1 MSADARGAV
10 HRLRR
15 RVYDILDNGVS
26 DTAAWYVH
34 ALLVALVVVSVASV
48 VLETVPEWRAEYGR
62 LFLAIEIVAA
72 IGFTLE
78 YALRLWCAPEITAY
92 SDMSP
97 ARARLEWART
107 PYAII
112 DLLTVAPLYL
122 NFAAAED
129 LRILVLLRLL
139 RFLKLARYSPG
150 MRSLITALRA
160 EKRALGASAV
170 IIFGVILLMATAMH
184 IAEHRAQP
192 DRFGSIPQAMWWA
205 TITVTTVGY
214 GDVVPVTAIG
224 KIIASFAAVTGFLLL
239 GLPVGIMATAFA
251 EEIHR
256 REFVVTWSML
266 ARVPLFSELD
276 AAAIAELMNHLRAQT
291 FPAGA
296 LVVRRGDEAHSM
308 FFVAAG
314 EVEVEL
320 PDGRVPIGEGQFFG
334 EVALLR
340 DTKRTASI
348 RTRTRTKLLALDA
361 HDLHVLMSRNPQ
373 MRRSIEH
380 VIETRGYGKLAAR
393 DDSKTEPTAGD

>member
-1 MSADARGAV
+1 MSEAAPGGV
-10 HRLRR
+10 ERLRQ
-15 RVYDILDNGVS
+15 RVYLVLDSGVS
-26 DTAAWYVH
+26 DATARHVH
-34 ALLVALVVVSVASV
+34 VLLVALVVVSVASV
-48 VLETVPEWRAEYGR
+48 VLETEPALRARFGGV
-62 LFLAIEIVAA
+62 FLAIEIVAA

-78 YALRLWCAPEITAY
+78 YLLRLWSAPESPAY
-92 SDMSP
+92 GDMSP
-97 ARARLEWART
+97 WRARFEWART
-107 PYAII
+107 PYALI
-112 DLLTVAPLYL
+112 DLLTVLPLYV
-122 NFAAAED
+122 NFAATED

-170 IIFGVILLMATAMH
+170 IILGVILLMATAMH
-184 IAEHRAQP
+184 LAEHHAQP

-266 ARVPLFSELD
+266 ARVPLFAELD
-276 AAAIAELMNHLRAQT
+276 AAEIAEVMNHLRAQT

-296 LVVRRGDEAHSM
+296 MVVRRGDEASSM

-320 PDGRVPIGEGQFFG
+320 PDSRVKIGEGQFFG

-340 DTKRTASI
+340 DTKRTATV
-348 RTRTRTKLLALDA
+348 RAKTRSKLLALDA
-361 HDLHVLMSRNPQ
+361 HDLQVLMSRNPH
-373 MRRSIEH
+373 MRKNIEN
-380 VIETRGYGKLAAR
+380 VIATRGYGDLATR
-393 DDSKTEPTAGD
+393 DANAGEKSTQD